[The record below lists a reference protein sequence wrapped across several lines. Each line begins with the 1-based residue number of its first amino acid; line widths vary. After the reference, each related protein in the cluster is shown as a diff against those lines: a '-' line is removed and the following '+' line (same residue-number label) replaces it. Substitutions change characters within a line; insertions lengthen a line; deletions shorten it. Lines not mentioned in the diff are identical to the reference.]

1 MRRSP
6 RGRESAAERLRAR
19 PRPKRVQRGRD
30 PGAEGHHGLLA
41 GGLDSVCGALRF
53 DGHDALTDRGS
64 SVTDLRQPRTVEIL
78 VEIERDRGVKDFG
91 QALSGQG
98 GVLDRIDWLCFAGPI
113 CFHLIRYFTRYFFT
127 P

>member
-1 MRRSP
+1 MISAGRVVYR
-6 RGRESAAERLRAR
+6 RGRRRAATTLAKLASALDQ
-19 PRPKRVQRGRD
+19 PSLWP
-30 PGAEGHHGLLA
+30 LA
-41 GGLDSVCGALRF
+41 SATSWNPVWDS
-53 DGHDALTDRGS
+53 TI
-64 SVTDLRQPRTVEIL
+64 SVPPFVADLRQPRTVEIL

-113 CFHLIRYFTRYFFT
+113 CFHLTRYFTRYFFT

>member
-1 MRRSP
+1 
-6 RGRESAAERLRAR
+6 
-19 PRPKRVQRGRD
+19 
-30 PGAEGHHGLLA
+30 
-41 GGLDSVCGALRF
+41 LDSVCDALRF

-64 SVTDLRQPRTVEIL
+64 SVADLRRPRTVEIL
-78 VEIERDRGVKDFG
+78 VEIDRDRGVKDFG

-113 CFHLIRYFTRYFFT
+113 CFHLTRYVFT